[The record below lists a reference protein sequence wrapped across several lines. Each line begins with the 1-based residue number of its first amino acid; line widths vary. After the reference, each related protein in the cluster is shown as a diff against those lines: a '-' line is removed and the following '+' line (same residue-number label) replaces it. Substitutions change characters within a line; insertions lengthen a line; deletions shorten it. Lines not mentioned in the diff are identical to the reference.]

1 MPKEKLPSET
11 GEAKED
17 EIWVSGDI
25 GDEGSADH
33 PEKVHL
39 HADFNQDEL
48 TPLLS
53 RKFSRIVI
61 DLSVKKFLGN
71 DFTKRFR
78 QMLRDSTSELIFPA
92 DGAYCV
98 YKNPEYYP
106 EIGDK
111 EFIYCVASDIFYLNL
126 KHSKE
131 IQTELLGKVRLKEME
146 CQLNAL
152 FNRVIYI
159 NEGNYPYKFG
169 WTGSEEYKFVQESYF
184 ILSNPKLT

>member
-1 MPKEKLPSET
+1 MRDLPIIL
-11 GEAKED
+11 KKF
-17 EIWVSGDI
+17 IF
-25 GDEGSADH
+25 
-33 PEKVHL
+33 

-131 IQTELLGKVRLKEME
+131 IQTELSGKVRLKEME
-146 CQLNAL
+146 CQMQRICLTVSSILTKEIIPISLGGQGQKSINSFKKVILTPAILN
-152 FNRVIYI
+152 
-159 NEGNYPYKFG
+159 
-169 WTGSEEYKFVQESYF
+169 
-184 ILSNPKLT
+184 